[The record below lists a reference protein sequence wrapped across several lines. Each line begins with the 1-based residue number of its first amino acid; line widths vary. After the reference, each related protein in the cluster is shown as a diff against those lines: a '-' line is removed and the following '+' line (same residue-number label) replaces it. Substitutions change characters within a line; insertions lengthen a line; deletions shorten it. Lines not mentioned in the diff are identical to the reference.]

1 MQMVVAITRTRIAYA
16 ADATVRLC
24 ATTSLLQVATNI
36 MTCTSRF
43 DGEFWRNVFCCPDG
57 IYSAAPDV

>member
-1 MQMVVAITRTRIAYA
+1 MVVAITRTRIAYA

-43 DGEFWRNVFCCPDG
+43 DGEF
-57 IYSAAPDV
+57 